1 MTDLSTLLPRRAIP
15 QPTPPLGRRI
25 LFVLLT
31 VLLCVRP
38 MLGEHFLAVDFSFL
52 ADLSQ
57 VTSGVTPATTLWIDA
72 LLLTL
77 SVLVFWGGG
86 RVTGGVRW
94 VWIGLALLIVAVGLS
109 LWGAGDRRQ
118 ALNAG
123 GNLLITV
130 LAGLALYR
138 TMTAPWMPRLVLAA
152 LLATGVTCAGKTL
165 LSRYVYH
172 ADTVAQWEQLKGN
185 LVARGHAGDERLIE
199 DYERRLK
206 SQEFAGF
213 AAHPNVTAAMLTT
226 TLIPLLG
233 IGLASVRSL
242 RRGAGDIGA
251 LGILAAG
258 TGAGLTLLA
267 LSATG
272 SLGGYLALTAGTMLL
287 LLGALAPRGWHQR
300 AAPAALALALY
311 AAGVLGLFALGASEG
326 TLPHP
331 SLAFRWDYW
340 SAGWAGYT
348 DAPLTGVG
356 RENFGAVFL
365 EHRPPRST
373 EEVRNAH
380 NLWVTALVELGP
392 LGLLAIALLVVS
404 SVVGVWCRGV
414 DNTGRDP
421 PAQWGLG
428 WFPLSAIALGVL
440 GLLFV
445 LGDVP
450 KRGAPLGNLAA
461 TWFVWLFETAAVW
474 LAAFLLFALLL
485 NAGVIG
491 RAGRAVGSIFA
502 ATIVAALVHGIVGFA
517 FYTPGGIAALA
528 TLAAVGG
535 RWNQTADAA
544 VSRWSPVRIPTR
556 LVGVLVALLLGGGYA
571 FVTAVPTTLAAR
583 YTGAVR
589 QLMEQPGDT
598 AVNAM
603 NQASRLAVR
612 ADPLDPHVPLRVARA
627 WLARAHAERLP
638 AERRL
643 ALLDV
648 AIEYGG
654 RAANRRGAAHGSHRV
669 LANAFDLK
677 EQVALEALQPAE
689 ATAALEQAVVHW
701 RQAVRTSPQDP
712 QARIG
717 AGQALFR
724 WWRDTDALA
733 VAAEALEQFERAA
746 AIDEARDPNATAR
759 LSPADREL
767 VDQHVVEL
775 RTALAAEPE
784 R

>member
-1 MTDLSTLLPRRAIP
+1 
-15 QPTPPLGRRI
+15 
-25 LFVLLT
+25 
-31 VLLCVRP
+31 
-38 MLGEHFLAVDFSFL
+38 
-52 ADLSQ
+52 
-57 VTSGVTPATTLWIDA
+57 
-72 LLLTL
+72 
-77 SVLVFWGGG
+77 VFWGSG

-130 LAGLALYR
+130 FAGLALYR
-138 TMTAPWMPRLVLAA
+138 TMSAPWMPRLVLAA

-165 LSRYVYH
+165 LTRYVYH
-172 ADTVAQWEQLKGN
+172 ADTVAQWEQLKEN

-258 TGAGLTLLA
+258 GGVGITLLA

-272 SLGGYLALTAGTMLL
+272 SLGGYLALGAGAILL
-287 LLGALAPRGWHQR
+287 ALGALLPRGWHQR
-300 AAPAALALALY
+300 AGPIVLVLALY
-311 AAGVLGLFALGASEG
+311 AAGVIGLFGLGISQG

-340 SAGWAGYT
+340 SAGGAGYT

-356 RENFGAVFL
+356 RENFAAVFL

-392 LGLLAIALLVVS
+392 LGLLAILLLVVS
-404 SVVGVWCRGV
+404 SVVSVWRRGV
-414 DNTGRDP
+414 DHAGRDP
-421 PAQWGLG
+421 PVQWGLG
-428 WFPLSAIALGVL
+428 WFPLSAVALGVL

-461 TWFVWLFETAAVW
+461 TWFVWVFETAGVW
-474 LAAFLLFALLL
+474 LAAFLLLALLL

-491 RAGRAVGSIFA
+491 RAGRAIGSVFA
-502 ATIVAALVHGIVGFA
+502 ATLIAALVHGIVGFA
-517 FYTPGGIAALA
+517 FYTPGGIAAVVA
-528 TLAAVGG
+528 LAAVGG
-535 RWNQTADAA
+535 RWNETAHDP
-544 VSRWSPVRIPTR
+544 VSQPRRVRVVTR

-571 FVTAVPTTLAAR
+571 FVTAVPTSVAAR
-583 YTGAVR
+583 YTGAAR
-589 QLMEQPGDT
+589 QLMEQPGDG
-598 AVNAM
+598 AINAM
-603 NQASRLAVR
+603 QEASRRAVR
-612 ADPLDPHVPLRVARA
+612 ADPLDPHVPLRVARV
-627 WLARAHAERLP
+627 WLARAHVESLS

-648 AIEYGG
+648 AIEYGQQAVQRG
-654 RAANRRGAAHGSHRV
+654 GAAHAAHRV

-677 EQVALEALQPAE
+677 EQAALEALQPAE
-689 ATAALEQAVVHW
+689 ATDALEQAVVHW
-701 RQAVRTSPQDP
+701 RLAVGSSPNDS

-724 WWRDTDALA
+724 WWRDTDDLA
-733 VAAEALEQFERAA
+733 VAAAALEQFEQAA
-746 AIDEARDPNATAR
+746 AIDDARDPNATAR
-759 LSPADREL
+759 LSPADRAL
-767 VDQHVVEL
+767 IDQHVAEL
-775 RTALAAEPE
+775 REALAAEPKG
-784 R
+784 